1 MLLRFGHEGQGK
13 IRQKFASFRQVR
25 PPRIQIL
32 LKCIC
37 TGPVYRRQSFQVGVD
52 IVNAEIYV
60 ELELK
65 SPPRVVAIA
74 EVLVGMLEKLLSVS
88 LVECQQDDGFVSFA
102 AGGRLAE
109 LHPRPQIRP
118 LVFECLVCAEVAQ
131 AL

>member
-1 MLLRFGHEGQGK
+1 
-13 IRQKFASFRQVR
+13 
-25 PPRIQIL
+25 
-32 LKCIC
+32 
-37 TGPVYRRQSFQVGVD
+37 VD
-52 IVNAEIYV
+52 IIKAEKYV
-60 ELELK
+60 EIEHK
-65 SPPRVVAIA
+65 TPPRVVAIA

-109 LHPRPQIRP
+109 LHPRLQIRP